1 MFYADAYTT
10 MPVKRKKRPEKPN
23 SVQDKFASAGQGD
36 RRKLEEEDIKVL
48 TEESNS
54 MVLDK
59 IGFLSSLFHT
69 RYVCRNDRKLRLK
82 NKAIERFDRMLD
94 INSLVLT
101 RVDTTTLINLLLDK
115 TQRTLFKHQHDR
127 AVTQYFGNN
136 LTAEKK
142 LDEIDWDSQ
151 AE

>member
-1 MFYADAYTT
+1 M
-10 MPVKRKKRPEKPN
+10 
-23 SVQDKFASAGQGD
+23 
-36 RRKLEEEDIKVL
+36 L

-54 MVLDK
+54 MVVDK

-69 RYVCRNDRKLRLK
+69 RKVCRSDRKLRLK
-82 NKAIERFDRMLD
+82 NKAIERFERMLD

-115 TQRTLFKHQHDR
+115 TQMTLFKLQHNR
-127 AVTQYFGNN
+127 AVTQYFDNN

-142 LDEIDWDSQ
+142 
-151 AE
+151 